1 VTIRELL
8 QGLLD
13 HTADGRRTDDEVIVR
28 VGDVD
33 RAVEASYSD
42 GTFILIA
49 GPPLPR

>member
-1 VTIRELL
+1 MTIRELL

-13 HTADGRRTDDEVIVR
+13 HTADGRRIDDEVLVR
-28 VGDVD
+28 IGGTEHT
-33 RAVEASYSD
+33 VEASYSD